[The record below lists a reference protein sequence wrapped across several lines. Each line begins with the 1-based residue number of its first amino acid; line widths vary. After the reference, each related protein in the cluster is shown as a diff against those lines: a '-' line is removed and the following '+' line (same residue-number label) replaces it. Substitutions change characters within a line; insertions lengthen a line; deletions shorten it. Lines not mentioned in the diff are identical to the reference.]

1 MRYINMNVFMTL
13 SSVMRV
19 RMSWWYTRWVGVRT
33 EMRSSVLKRPRSAC
47 CVGKIRNFR
56 VRAII
61 VASKVTRRVSAARR
75 KKMLRQE
82 PQTRDVSDPLVGE
95 MGNWGGGAGRDRQ
108 NCDTNPKLG
117 DKVDQQGKGASL
129 LTNAQRQV
137 GQCRK
142 EGACVCC
149 GSKDHWA
156 NACQKNKG
164 KGKGKGGDGK
174 GGSRGGDQNRNRRH
188 CQVKEEEPAQGNADP
203 NPFPDAIPEPSG
215 GSP

>member
-1 MRYINMNVFMTL
+1 MRYINMNVFITL

-19 RMSWWYTRWVGVRT
+19 RMSWWCTKWVGVRT

-47 CVGKIRNFR
+47 CVGKVRNFR
-56 VRAII
+56 VRGII

-82 PQTRDVSDPLVGE
+82 PQTTDVSDPLVGE
-95 MGNWGGGAGRDRQ
+95 LGGGAGRDRQ
-108 NCDTNPKLG
+108 NGDTNRKLG
-117 DKVDQQGKGASL
+117 DNVDQQDKGASL
-129 LTNAQRQV
+129 LTKAQRQV
-137 GQCRK
+137 EQWPK
-142 EGACVCC
+142 EGACVRC

-156 NACQKNKG
+156 NDCPKSKG

-174 GGSRGGDQNRNRRH
+174 GRGRGGDRNRNRRH
-188 CQVKEEEPAQGNADP
+188 RQVKEEEPAQGNADC
-203 NPFPDAIPEPSG
+203 NLSPDATPEPSG